1 MVLVL
6 IWAHT
11 HVGSIIP
18 SLDLSVHICRVGAG
32 GLQVPEPCGTDTLE
46 QSVSLHTCPQV
57 LSHRS
62 ESQVPL
68 KDDP

>member
-6 IWAHT
+6 IWAYT

-18 SLDLSVHICRVGAG
+18 SLDLSVHIFRVGAG

-46 QSVSLHTCPQV
+46 QSASLHTCPPGP
-57 LSHRS
+57 
-62 ESQVPL
+62 ESQVRVSGAL
-68 KDDP
+68 KR

>member
-11 HVGSIIP
+11 HGGSILP
-18 SLDLSVHICRVGAG
+18 SLDLSVLICRAGAG

-46 QSVSLHTCPQV
+46 QSTSLHACPRV
-57 LSHRS
+57 VSHRS